1 MRGANK
7 AIATSIIALNDLN
20 DLNND
25 LNDLNNDLNDLF

>member
-25 LNDLNNDLNDLF
+25 LNDLF